1 MTMKVLVIPDIHLKP
16 WIFEAAD
23 RILREVPADRAV
35 CLMDIADDWDHEFD
49 LELYRGTYDAAIRF
63 AKDHPD
69 TLWCWGN
76 HDLSYVWQEP
86 ESGYSMLAGSLVR
99 QKLRELEQTLP
110 DRGQMAYVH
119 RIDEVLFLH
128 GGLTEVFVED
138 YVPAKVRQ
146 KKDADAVVSAI
157 NALGHDE
164 LWKDISPIWHR
175 PQYSYMKLWQPDDL
189 LQVVGHTPVDRIEKA
204 GSVISCDV
212 FSTYHNGRPIGT
224 QEFLLVDT
232 EAGEFSGISALN
244 KG

>member
-99 QKLRELEQTLP
+99 QKLRELEQTEP
-110 DRGQMAYVH
+110 DVQYLYGFEESFGSSFGSS
-119 RIDEVLFLH
+119 D
-128 GGLTEVFVED
+128 VE
-138 YVPAKVRQ
+138 
-146 KKDADAVVSAI
+146 
-157 NALGHDE
+157 
-164 LWKDISPIWHR
+164 
-175 PQYSYMKLWQPDDL
+175 
-189 LQVVGHTPVDRIEKA
+189 
-204 GSVISCDV
+204 
-212 FSTYHNGRPIGT
+212 GRPADT
-224 QEFLLVDT
+224 SRNFALPSSARLVET
-232 EAGEFSGISALN
+232 
-244 KG
+244 